1 MRNVTEAELY
11 NIIEKYCED
20 GYLKTYAIKSLNLLK
35 DKVKKH
41 IENIKAIKNE
51 ENEILLIEKEKEVN
65 NLKEQLERL
74 MIKSITDSSDAMRE
88 IYNKLQNELDDKIK
102 ILELEIKDLK
112 IAEEEKESI
121 IEFSRG
127 FIDIAEKYI
136 SKIPNTISKE
146 EFISN
151 YLINFVVTKD
161 NVETITI
168 IEKLT
173 YKVALVLGIVND
185 KKSQIYNNNKE
196 FIDLTRELVKYT
208 GDIIP
213 IN

>member
-1 MRNVTEAELY
+1 
-11 NIIEKYCED
+11 
-20 GYLKTYAIKSLNLLK
+20 
-35 DKVKKH
+35 
-41 IENIKAIKNE
+41 
-51 ENEILLIEKEKEVN
+51 
-65 NLKEQLERL
+65 